1 MKRVSKDKDI
11 TIFEVG
17 PRDGLQ
23 NIAAQIATTQKI
35 ALIDGLSASGL
46 KKIEATS
53 FVNPKWVPQMADAAE
68 VMQKIKRCEGITYSA
83 LVPNLR
89 GLENAVNARADEVA
103 IFASASESFSQHN
116 INCSVETS
124 FQRFQPVMEAA
135 KLQQIPIRG
144 YLSCAFGCPYEGPI
158 STKAVVAVAAR
169 LIELG
174 CYEVVISDTIGTGT
188 VAAVRKIFKAVAGE
202 IGSEGVA
209 AHFHDT
215 RGQALVNILT
225 CLEEGITTFDTSI
238 AGLGGCPYAP
248 GAAGNVATEEVV
260 FMAQGMGIVTGIDLA
275 KLVSAAIPVL
285 HHLNLPTRSKV
296 AQAMLASGE
305 VAL

>member
-1 MKRVSKDKDI
+1 VSKDTDI
-11 TIFEVG
+11 IIFEVG

-23 NIAAQIATTQKI
+23 SIEAQIPTAQKI

-46 KKIEATS
+46 KKIEATG

-68 VMQKIKRCEGITYSA
+68 VMQKIERCEGVTYSA
-83 LVPNLR
+83 LVPNLH
-89 GLENAVNARADEVA
+89 GLEKAISAEADEVA
-103 IFASASESFSQHN
+103 IFASVSENFSQHN
-116 INCSVETS
+116 INCSIETS

-135 KLQQIPIRG
+135 ISQKIPVRG
-144 YLSCAFGCPYEGPI
+144 YLSCAFGCPYEGPVC
-158 STKAVVAVAAR
+158 TKAVVAVATR

-188 VAAVRKIFKAVAGE
+188 VVGAREIFKAVIGE
-202 IGSEGVA
+202 VGSDGVA

-215 RGQALVNILT
+215 RGQALVNILA
-225 CLEEGITTFDTSI
+225 CLEEGVTTFDASV

-248 GAAGNVATEEVV
+248 GAAGNVATEELV
-260 FMAQGMGIVTGIDLA
+260 FMAQGMGLATGIDLA
-275 KLVSAAIPVL
+275 KLVAAAIPVL
-285 HHLNLPTRSKV
+285 HYLNMPTRSKV

-305 VAL
+305 VTL